1 MAVYNATTE
10 TQHVVQDFFAQ
21 LQNAL
26 QQDQLQKVVLSKY
39 QGQEPLQRITL
50 RPVMIKQQALL
61 SFVYTYKT
69 NDQTKNF
76 DYTAALAELTRLAGS
91 EFKNLHLLT
100 ASHEIQLTFS
110 KKGKAALFSHKLQNA
125 AQEAAVNKDHNREKQ
140 RYLTLERPF
149 LQELGITDAQHKLIP
164 AMSRKWK
171 QINKF
176 IEIFSRALQSTDL
189 IKQGKVHVAD
199 FGSGKAYLTFAVH
212 DYLRHTLQ
220 LDAKVTGVE
229 LRQELVQLCNDTACK
244 LDLNG
249 IDFQQGDVKHFAAQG
264 INIMIA
270 LHACDVATD
279 YAIHMGIRTGA
290 DIIMCSPCCHKQIR
304 PQMHSPL
311 LLQPLLQ
318 HGIHL
323 GQEAEMITDS
333 LRAMLLEA
341 WGYDTQ
347 VFEFISLEHTSK
359 NKMILAVKNKLSR
372 EKKAEKYQKI
382 MAQIQAI
389 KEFYGI
395 KEQCLESLLAENL

>member
-1 MAVYNATTE
+1 MVNEQSSAESQA
-10 TQHVVQDFFAQ
+10 VVQDFFAQ
-21 LQNAL
+21 LQSAL

-39 QGQEPLQRITL
+39 QGPEPLQRITL
-50 RPVMIKQQALL
+50 RPVEIKQQPQL

-76 DYTAALAELTRLAGS
+76 DYTAAFAELTRLAGH
-91 EFKNLHLLT
+91 EFKNLHLFT
-100 ASHEIQLTFS
+100 ATHEVQLSFS

-125 AQEAAVNKDHNREKQ
+125 AVTQVNKEHNREKQ
-140 RYLTLERPF
+140 RYLSLERPF
-149 LQELGITDAQHKLIP
+149 LQELGITDAQQKLIP

-176 IEIFSRALQSTDL
+176 IEIFSRALQATDL

-304 PQMHSPL
+304 PQMQTPL

-333 LRAMLLEA
+333 LRALLLEA

-359 NKMILAVKNKLSR
+359 NKMILAVKNKLSS
-372 EKKAEKYQKI
+372 EKQAEKRQKI
-382 MAQIQAI
+382 MTQIQAV
-389 KEFYGI
+389 KDFYGI
-395 KEQCLESLLAENL
+395 KEQCLETLLAETV